1 MGGYKEILQKNEREQ
16 YHEKFDFNVPDIS
29 MLQYGI
35 GDTVSNVNFHSN
47 LISINI
53 INWKVIRLN
62 R

>member
-47 LISINI
+47 LIYI
-53 INWKVIRLN
+53 
-62 R
+62 